1 MKITMF
7 YMPGC
12 GHCDLAF
19 RFLDEL
25 RESDPRYKDVE
36 IEAIDET
43 VHRALSD
50 SYDYYYVPSFFLGRE
65 KLHEGHAE
73 REDIRRVLDAAVCET
88 V

>member
-1 MKITMF
+1 MKLTMF

-12 GHCDLAF
+12 PHCALAF

-25 RESDPRYKDVE
+25 RREDPRYAEVE
-36 IEAIDET
+36 IEEIDET
-43 VHRALSD
+43 RQRALAD
-50 SYDYYYVPSFFLGRE
+50 SYDYYYVPCFYLGRE